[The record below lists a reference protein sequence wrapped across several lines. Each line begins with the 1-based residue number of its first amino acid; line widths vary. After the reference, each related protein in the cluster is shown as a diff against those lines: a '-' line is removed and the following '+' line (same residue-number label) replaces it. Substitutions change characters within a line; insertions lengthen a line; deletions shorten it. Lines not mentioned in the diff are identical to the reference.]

1 MSSEGCPSG
10 IDRVGTDEGG
20 VPMPPYNH
28 VKSKGNCWRYACND
42 PQRNNEP
49 GRVDPPGWNGTAN
62 SCSTMYNAVCSKK
75 GVEKSDSSGKRK
87 KCWYKVLLVA
97 GDGFRDLAGNAMS
110 DYHWYRQN
118 DDGSWSHK
126 PGDHYV
132 IDGVSDPEGDAKGR
146 GYTSTC
152 GYFCFQEGAVDA
164 DK

>member
-1 MSSEGCPSG
+1 
-10 IDRVGTDEGG
+10 
-20 VPMPPYNH
+20 
-28 VKSKGNCWRYACND
+28 
-42 PQRNNEP
+42 
-49 GRVDPPGWNGTAN
+49 
-62 SCSTMYNAVCSKK
+62 MYNAVCSKK
-75 GVEKSDSSGKRK
+75 GVEKSDSSGKCK